1 MSFERSDGLLSLGQS
16 LGTCIFEAPT
26 GQLSLE
32 TAEAALVAF
41 LSPVFHLDRG
51 LHHPEAE
58 YALKGWAWPAS
69 NSIDSAQLYL
79 NWIFNSCR

>member
-1 MSFERSDGLLSLGQS
+1 MTQELWKCLCLLKDLMVFLSLGES
-16 LGTCIFEAPT
+16 LGTCIFEAST

-58 YALKGWAWPAS
+58 YSLKVWA
-69 NSIDSAQLYL
+69 
-79 NWIFNSCR
+79 